1 MDGEKLRRNL
11 TSSVA
16 FSLRLSD
23 KLGYEFATT
32 KLKQVLQD
40 LVEDAV
46 QTRAK
51 RINLFEALRLQE
63 GNEVSCSSSCRGKR
77 TCDART
83 LEGKLSDCH
92 VGTQTSEELIIS
104 EKQCK
109 SLVRQYEVALQTVG
123 DQLNDLQL
131 RLRVQEQ
138 ELSGKGATPCE
149 ASTPEYLAAS
159 ARPTQSSKGAVLQS
173 SVSRQS
179 TPLPAENDDVYPSA
193 SLEDVRAKH
202 KAERLALLAER
213 RRVRAITL
221 QPNG

>member
-77 TCDART
+77 TCDAQT
-83 LEGKLSDCH
+83 FEGRLSNCH
-92 VGTQTSEELIIS
+92 VGTQTSEELIS

-159 ARPTQSSKGAVLQS
+159 ARPTQSSKGDVLQS

-179 TPLPAENDDVYPSA
+179 TPLPPENDNVYPSA

-202 KAERLALLAER
+202 KAERRALLAER
-213 RRVRAITL
+213 RRVRASTL